1 MIRALMLGA
10 LMLGALMVCGLIGF
24 GWVFS
29 RLGIFMSGWIL
40 TGVMP

>member
-1 MIRALMLGA
+1 MIRAVLLVLLG
-10 LMLGALMVCGLIGF
+10 VCGLIGF

-29 RLGIFMSGWIL
+29 RLGLFMSGWIL